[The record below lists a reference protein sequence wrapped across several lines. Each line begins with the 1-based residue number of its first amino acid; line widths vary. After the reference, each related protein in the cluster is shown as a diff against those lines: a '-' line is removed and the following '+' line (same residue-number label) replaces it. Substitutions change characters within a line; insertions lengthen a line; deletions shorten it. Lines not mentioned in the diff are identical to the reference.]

1 MLKIKYLKWIL
12 HLNRTRNDFRLIT
25 VLIFS
30 LSIINIFYKFNW
42 TDEGLVSA
50 FNLWNPSWLLFG
62 PLLFFAFQTLINK
75 SIKVSF
81 RDGLHLLPFLIVSCL
96 YIFVYLTTNMS
107 DPWKNVS
114 FTWYQN
120 SYGVI
125 AFSLLPYSLYILGKL
140 LKTNHRNN
148 QDADSLVVSIA
159 VMYILICVVLFMML
173 MGWWMLHAQMGFDYR
188 YLSYGLLLF
197 INLSILGYW
206 IVGDKTD
213 DKEVIESD
221 TYTQSYKNSLLTE
234 EQALDYK
241 ERITS
246 YFEYNAV
253 YLDSSIT
260 IDLLAKELSVP
271 KHYFSQL
278 FNVYFE
284 KSFHIFV
291 AEYRISHAIN
301 LLNSNKG
308 RLKIES
314 LAYACGFNSK
324 TSFNKYFK
332 EITGVTPSE
341 YQLDRQI
348 A

>member
-1 MLKIKYLKWIL
+1 M
-12 HLNRTRNDFRLIT
+12 
-25 VLIFS
+25 
-30 LSIINIFYKFNW
+30 
-42 TDEGLVSA
+42 
-50 FNLWNPSWLLFG
+50 
-62 PLLFFAFQTLINK
+62 
-75 SIKVSF
+75 
-81 RDGLHLLPFLIVSCL
+81 
-96 YIFVYLTTNMS
+96 
-107 DPWKNVS
+107 
-114 FTWYQN
+114 
-120 SYGVI
+120 
-125 AFSLLPYSLYILGKL
+125 
-140 LKTNHRNN
+140 
-148 QDADSLVVSIA
+148 
-159 VMYILICVVLFMML
+159 
-173 MGWWMLHAQMGFDYR
+173 
-188 YLSYGLLLF
+188 
-197 INLSILGYW
+197 
-206 IVGDKTD
+206 
-213 DKEVIESD
+213 IESD

-246 YFEYNAV
+246 HFEYNAV
-253 YLDSSIT
+253 YLDSSVT

-341 YQLDRQI
+341 YQLQLDRQI